1 MPITKKGR
9 KDKPIN
15 SPQIFTLQFPIP
27 SKETYPYLGF
37 DRLSPSRVSFSLSL
51 PRIDLGCP
59 ILSIYRIST
68 APNPVPNLTMRGV
81 YLQTTHPQPL
91 DEEWSDSI
99 VVNVQIVGSGCWV
112 VEVFRHSLDG
122 TKSRNKTKN
131 ISVTILIAEKVK
143 DPKVTATSRKE
154 QKK

>member
-1 MPITKKGR
+1 
-9 KDKPIN
+9 
-15 SPQIFTLQFPIP
+15 
-27 SKETYPYLGF
+27 
-37 DRLSPSRVSFSLSL
+37 
-51 PRIDLGCP
+51 
-59 ILSIYRIST
+59 
-68 APNPVPNLTMRGV
+68 MRGV